1 MRRRQREAD
10 PKRKAKIRALR
21 LLAYRSRSTY
31 EIRSRLKKAG
41 SEAKIIDQVV
51 AELQD
56 AGLLDDREF
65 ARHWVE
71 WRTQSKP
78 KARRIVA
85 AELRKFG
92 VAREV
97 IEEAVASLDDQA
109 ELEAALKLAEAR
121 LNRLHDEDQ
130 AQKRKKLAAYLATRG
145 YGWEIVSAAVRR
157 VLPDGD

>member
-1 MRRRQREAD
+1 MRQQEAD
-10 PKRKAKIRALR
+10 PKLKAKTRALR

-31 EIRSRLKKAG
+31 EIKSRLHKAG
-41 SEAKIIDQVV
+41 YEAKIIGQVV

-56 AGLLDDREF
+56 AGLLDDRGF
-65 ARHWVE
+65 ARDWVE
-71 WRTQSKP
+71 WRTRSKP

-97 IEEAVASLDDQA
+97 LQEAIAALDDQA
-109 ELEAALKLAEAR
+109 ELEAACRLAEAR
-121 LNRLHDEDQ
+121 ADRLHDEDQ
-130 AQKRKKLAAYLATRG
+130 AKKRKKLAAYLSRRG

-157 VLPDGD
+157 ALPETD